1 MLDYDGAT
9 NRTKTTTMI
18 SLTVGLSAILL
29 YLLSAWTQNN
39 APSKQSSKTG
49 YFLSL
54 SAWVL
59 QSFHLYLHLFTQ
71 AGLLLDLGATLS
83 LTAWAV
89 IGVILI
95 SNLRN
100 PVASLLIFAAPV
112 AAAAIAVDTLIVPTF
127 EGRQFTSGILVHIVT
142 SILSYALFAVAACQA
157 VLLIYQNRHLKNHQ
171 SSRLVANLPPLQ
183 TMESLL
189 FEVLATGQFL
199 LSIGLLTG
207 FLFLDDLWAQHVVH
221 KTILSLVAWVIFT
234 ILILGHYRFGWR
246 GRTAIRWT
254 LWGFANL
261 VFAFF
266 GTKLV
271 LEFIL

>member
-1 MLDYDGAT
+1 LLDYDRAT
-9 NRTKTTTMI
+9 NWTKIITMI
-18 SLTVGLSAILL
+18 SLIAGLSAIFL

-39 APSKQSSKTG
+39 APSKIVSKRG
-49 YFLSL
+49 YSLSL
-54 SAWVL
+54 VAWML
-59 QSFHLYLHLFTQ
+59 QGFHLYLHLFTQ

-95 SNLRN
+95 SSLRK
-100 PVASLLIFAAPV
+100 PVSSLLVFAAPM
-112 AAAAIAVDTLIVPTF
+112 AAIAIAVDTVSVPDF
-127 EGRQFTSGILVHIVT
+127 EGRQFSPGILLHIVT
-142 SILSYALFAVAACQA
+142 SILGYALFAVAACQS
-157 VLLIYQNRHLKNHQ
+157 VLLIYQNRHLKQHQ

-189 FEVLATGQFL
+189 FEVLAAGQVF
-199 LSIGLLTG
+199 LSIALLTG

-221 KTILSLVAWVIFT
+221 KTILSLVAWFIFT
-234 ILILGHYRFGWR
+234 ILLLGHYRLGWR

-261 VFAFF
+261 VVAFF

-271 LEFIL
+271 LEFLL

>member
-1 MLDYDGAT
+1 M
-9 NRTKTTTMI
+9 M
-18 SLTVGLSAILL
+18 SLLIGLGAILL
-29 YLLSAWTQNN
+29 YLLSAWTQNK
-39 APSKQSSKTG
+39 APSKRSYS
-49 YFLSL
+49 LSL
-54 SAWVL
+54 TAWVL
-59 QSFHLYLHLFTQ
+59 QGIYLYQHLFTQ

-95 SNLRN
+95 SILRN

-112 AAAAIAVDTLIVPTF
+112 AAMAIAVDTLRVPSF
-127 EGRQFTSGILVHIVT
+127 EGRLFTTGILWHIVT
-142 SILSYALFAVAACQA
+142 SILSYALFAVAACQS
-157 VLLIYQNRHLKNHQ
+157 VLLIYQNRHLKKHQ
-171 SSRLVANLPPLQ
+171 TSLLVASLPPLQ

-189 FEVLATGQFL
+189 FEVLAAGQVF
-199 LSIGLLTG
+199 LSIALLTG

-221 KTILSLVAWVIFT
+221 KTILSMLAWVIFS
-234 ILILGHYRFGWR
+234 ILLVGHYRLGWR

-261 VFAFF
+261 VLAFF

-271 LEFIL
+271 LEFML